1 MNEPARPAEKIPAAF
16 LLRQPWAERW
26 CPNGEWLLAI
36 LLVLE
41 VVHFART
48 GENFWS
54 AANAFEITRLAAE
67 TGLLAFGLTLVIKTG
82 GIDLSVGS
90 MMGLSAVA
98 FGAAWAAGWPLPLA
112 IFATLVLGAAGGLL
126 HGLLIARFEVP
137 PLIVTLGTFSL
148 YRGLAEAATGGY
160 GSFTGFPAGF
170 LWLGQGYLGGWLPAQ
185 SLLVALVL
193 GALWLLL
200 HLRPL
205 GREIIAIGFNPAGA
219 LFAGVHIRRVLLRV
233 YVICGACAAL
243 AGLIYVARIGQA
255 KADAGT
261 GYELFAIAAV
271 VLGGT
276 SLNGGRGT
284 LHGTLLGL
292 LCLVVL
298 QNGLRLSGQPSEVAG
313 ICVGLVLLLAL
324 GLNRAWNRA
333 WNRARPPVGSPDVA
347 GPIPRLPFLMKN
359 SHVALIIAAILA
371 NALLIAGSNLLLAR
385 SLASLAPANTR
396 VAGRPLAKKITI
408 AVTPKAMGDPYFV
421 SCRQGA
427 DEAAAE
433 LGVNLLWDAP
443 TDPDPARQSEIVEG
457 WITRGVDVI
466 AASAA
471 SREAISTAL
480 AKAQSHSIKVITWDS
495 DARKE
500 ARGFFVNEATAEG
513 IGTTLADEGARLA
526 NQEGSY
532 AIITA
537 ELTAANQNEW
547 IDHIK
552 ARMAVAYP
560 KMKLAAI
567 HPCDG
572 QRDKAMA
579 ETRNIVRAYPGVKV
593 IIAICSPA
601 VPGAAEALKQEG
613 RRDVKLTGL
622 TTPNLAR
629 SYMHEDWVQSIVLW
643 NTVDLGYLTVLV
655 GNAVQTGTLVPGAK
669 TFAAGRLGVLKVSD
683 DQVLL
688 GKPFVFTRENIDQF
702 RF

>member
-1 MNEPARPAEKIPAAF
+1 
-16 LLRQPWAERW
+16 
-26 CPNGEWLLAI
+26 LLAI
-36 LLVLE
+36 LLALE
-41 VVHFART
+41 VALFAGT

-54 AANAFEITRLAAE
+54 TTNVFEITRLAAE
-67 TGLLAFGLTLVIKTG
+67 AGLLAFGLTLVIKTG

-112 IFATLVLGAAGGLL
+112 LLATIALGSAGGLL
-126 HGLLIARFEVP
+126 HSWLIARFNVP

-160 GSFTGFPAGF
+160 ASFTGFPAGF
-170 LWLGQGYLGGWLPAQ
+170 LRLGQGYLGGWLPAQ
-185 SLLVALVL
+185 SLLVALVF
-193 GALWLLL
+193 GALWLVL

-205 GREIIAIGFNPAGA
+205 GREITAVGFNAAGA
-219 LFAGVHIRRVLLRV
+219 RFAGIRTRRVLLRV
-233 YVICGACAAL
+233 YVICGSCAAL
-243 AGLIYVARIGQA
+243 AGLVYVARIGQA

-271 VLGGT
+271 VLGGA

-298 QNGLRLSGQPSEVAG
+298 QNGLRLSGQPSEIAG

-324 GLNRAWNRA
+324 GLNRT
-333 WNRARPPVGSPDVA
+333 WNRARSPATATGAAEAISSDS
-347 GPIPRLPFLMKN
+347 FLMKN
-359 SHVALIIAAILA
+359 SHVALIIAAILT

-385 SLASLAPANTR
+385 SLISPPAPAARTD
-396 VAGRPLAKKITI
+396 GGPPPKKITI

-480 AKAQSHSIKVITWDS
+480 EKAQRHGIKVITWDS
-495 DARKE
+495 DARPE

-513 IGTTLADEGARLA
+513 IGTTLADEGARLS

-552 ARMAVAYP
+552 ARMAAAYP
-560 KMKLAAI
+560 KMKLAAV

-579 ETRNIVRAYPGVKV
+579 ETRNIVRAYPEVKV

-601 VPGAAEALKQEG
+601 VPGAAEALKQES

-629 SYMHEDWVQSIVLW
+629 SYMHEGWVQSIVLW
-643 NTVDLGYLTVLV
+643 NTVDLGYLTVLAS
-655 GNAVQTGTLVPGAK
+655 NAVQAGKLTPGTK
-669 TFAAGRLGVLKVSD
+669 TFAAGRLGSLKVSG

-702 RF
+702 KF